1 MAIETKLECF
11 YGEAVTLSVDIDE
24 SIASWTLTFALKER
38 EDDEADLVTKTIGS
52 GITVVSASAG
62 TFTVALTAANT
73 SQTPGDYVYAIAR
86 TNTGAEALLCYGTFR
101 IKKNAAFQ

>member
-11 YGEAVTLSVDIDE
+11 YGEAIILAVDIDE
-24 SIASWTLTFALKER
+24 SIASWTLSFFLKER

-52 GITVVSASAG
+52 GITVVLASAG
-62 TFTVALTAANT
+62 TFTVSLTAANT

-86 TNTGAEALLCYGTFR
+86 TNSTAEAVLCYGAFR